1 MDCKWL
7 KTKLYSYS
15 ANVLSRKLQAKIE
28 RHLLECPEC
37 RSEFEAIERT
47 LGIAE
52 KLYRE
57 DPPAGM
63 WNGVLAKI
71 NKFENSGETR
81 RWPGLS
87 GIWEIIRLK
96 PARAISAFAII
107 VLLISGIYFFTEY
120 RYQTPE
126 KENQTYFNEYISFS
140 VQDPLADKI
149 VINRIMAVKYANTGI
164 EK

>member
-1 MDCKWL
+1 MNCSEV
-7 KTKLYSYS
+7 KTRLYSYS
-15 ANVLSRKLQAKIE
+15 ANLLSMKLQAKIE
-28 RHLLECPEC
+28 KHLLECPEC
-37 RSEFEAIERT
+37 RSEFEAIERA
-47 LGIAE
+47 LEIAKKFYCE
-52 KLYRE
+52 K
-57 DPPAGM
+57 PPEGM

-71 NKFENSGETR
+71 NKLENSREIR

-87 GIWEIIRLK
+87 GIWEIIRSK
-96 PARAISAFAII
+96 PASAISGFAII

-120 RYQTPE
+120 RYQTLQ

-149 VINRIMAVKYANTGI
+149 IINRIIAVKDTSAGI